1 MKKKISLYLSED
13 VLAELNRSIT
23 TSRSRSVIVEEA
35 IRRHL
40 LEPTRE
46 DLHARDLELINAA
59 ADELNGEA
67 LDMLE
72 YQRPNTSQS
81 S

>member
-1 MKKKISLYLSED
+1 
-13 VLAELNRSIT
+13 
-23 TSRSRSVIVEEA
+23 
-35 IRRHL
+35 L

-67 LDMLE
+67 LDVLE